1 MFCRRE
7 FGFLCNLVFSLRAQA
22 ELSDQRLQQQQ
33 VLQGLKLREHQQK
46 TSLDRSRPLIADS
59 ISEFDQSEKRCY
71 NMMDDAD
78 LESELEQ
85 QLHCATIL
93 NKNQTSHQQVGLT
106 KRVLQLEVFNACG
119 QLIVSP
125 IVFKLKL

>member
-1 MFCRRE
+1 M
-7 FGFLCNLVFSLRAQA
+7 RAQA

-33 VLQGLKLREHQQK
+33 VLQGLKLREHEQK

-59 ISEFDQSEKRCY
+59 ISEFDQSEERCN

-93 NKNQTSHQQVGLT
+93 NKNYQRSHQQVGLT

-119 QLIVSP
+119 QF
-125 IVFKLKL
+125 IVF